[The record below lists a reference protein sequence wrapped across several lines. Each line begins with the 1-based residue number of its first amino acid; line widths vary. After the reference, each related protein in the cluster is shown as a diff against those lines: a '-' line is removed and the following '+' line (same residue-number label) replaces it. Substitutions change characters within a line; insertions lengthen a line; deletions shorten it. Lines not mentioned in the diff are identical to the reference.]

1 MIIISFLKKIILLII
16 KFCFYFLYLFF
27 ISIKIPN
34 NKKYI
39 IYIKIAKT
47 GGSSIVEYFRFNVG
61 VIFLNDF
68 IKLSKSQKYNNK
80 KLIVI
85 VNDQVDYFIE
95 NYSEI
100 WNSSYIFSSIRNPI
114 SKFKSAYN
122 YHPFCKDKRPI
133 EVIETLKKYESY
145 NIYGW
150 KKNNNYKTIQ
160 KISAYNHILYTQ
172 YKSLYRNNK
181 KLYHYLIK
189 IEKFDKD
196 FLILI
201 EKLNLKFYYS
211 NIYKKR
217 VNFNKKLIIFTK
229 SEKEIIKK
237 LFHDDYVNFNY

>member
-1 MIIISFLKKIILLII
+1 MKKIILLII
-16 KFCFYFLYLFF
+16 KFIFYCLSLFF
-27 ISIKIPN
+27 IKIKIPN

-47 GGSSIVEYFRFNVG
+47 GGSSIVDYFRFNAG

-68 IKLSKSQKYNNK
+68 IKLNKLQKNNNK

-95 NYSEI
+95 NFSEI
-100 WNSSYIFSSIRNPI
+100 WNSSYVFSSIRNPI
-114 SKFKSAYN
+114 SKFKSAFN
-122 YHPFCKDKRPI
+122 YHPFCKDKRPV
-133 EVIETLKKYESY
+133 EVIETLKKYENY
-145 NIYGW
+145 NVYDW

-181 KLYHYLIK
+181 KLYHYLIRV
-189 IEKFDKD
+189 ENFDND

-201 EKLNLKFYYS
+201 KILNLKFYFS

-217 VNFNKKLIIFTK
+217 VNLKKKHIIFTK

-237 LFHDDYVNFNY
+237 LFHEDYVNFNY